1 MKSSTKNRV
10 IGIILILAMSTGLIV
25 SGLSMFMKPAQSQNT
40 SNQTNQ
46 STSAD
51 LKNETEESKESSPS
65 IKEARAA
72 VTGYFSSLKDGNVA
86 KAYTYCEEEMPDLF
100 ALKEKQKE
108 FDESIKN
115 EPKEIQ
121 DIMKDYYSASAAQYV
136 REYAIEDSVADHD
149 DAAFLVHIQTADFSK
164 LQPRD
169 ETRYNEAIQEY
180 VSSHLEELNNMV
192 NEKSQE
198 EADNFLRAM
207 KMKDY
212 YADVKEDLKALP
224 QTDLQIQV
232 LSKKQ
237 ADGTYKISLM
247 ESAE

>member
-1 MKSSTKNRV
+1 M
-10 IGIILILAMSTGLIV
+10 
-25 SGLSMFMKPAQSQNT
+25 
-40 SNQTNQ
+40 
-46 STSAD
+46 
-51 LKNETEESKESSPS
+51 
-65 IKEARAA
+65 
-72 VTGYFSSLKDGNVA
+72 TGYFSSLKDGNVA
-86 KAYTYCEEEMPDLF
+86 KSIHLLRRRNAGSFCTEG
-100 ALKEKQKE
+100 KQKE

-149 DAAFLVHIQTADFSK
+149 DAAFLVRIQTADFSK

-232 LSKKQ
+232 LSK
-237 ADGTYKISLM
+237 SRRM
-247 ESAE
+247 EPIKFH